1 MKKKFPIAVAI
12 ITLILVFASI
22 VCTFVGAFLK
32 DGAALFKTGIFGMV
46 AFPIVGWLMISS
58 FRRVHPELDPF
69 AGPTK
74 PEVTGAESDAAV
86 SADEE
91 EMPGK

>member
-12 ITLILVFASI
+12 ITLI
-22 VCTFVGAFLK
+22 VCNFVGAFLK
-32 DGAALFKTGIFGMV
+32 DGAELFKTGILGMV

-86 SADEE
+86 STDEE